1 MSWLTEHQRLMA
13 AAPGWRH
20 GWDLWWGSCTRCRG
34 SRRPKALRT
43 WRCPP
48 RRRRLCRQRRL
59 CRRCWDGV
67 TLILFMSP
75 TARSGWGRPASCRSH
90 RAGPALVTQSGME
103 ETMAE
108 RSVAWDTGEAISGT
122 PFRHMIKAA
131 DTGSRFSAQL
141 AVVKAGELIIPHS
154 HRDEDEFSFVF
165 RGRIGG
171 RVATTTWWLR

>member
-1 MSWLTEHQRLMA
+1 
-13 AAPGWRH
+13 
-20 GWDLWWGSCTRCRG
+20 
-34 SRRPKALRT
+34 
-43 WRCPP
+43 
-48 RRRRLCRQRRL
+48 
-59 CRRCWDGV
+59 
-67 TLILFMSP
+67 
-75 TARSGWGRPASCRSH
+75 
-90 RAGPALVTQSGME
+90 
-103 ETMAE
+103 MAE

-171 RVATTTWWLR
+171 RVATTTWWLRSGSISSHAASCTHGGTRPTSVPQDPPPNLPGAGRGDPGHRGAVRSPAAGAALDA

>member
-1 MSWLTEHQRLMA
+1 
-13 AAPGWRH
+13 
-20 GWDLWWGSCTRCRG
+20 
-34 SRRPKALRT
+34 
-43 WRCPP
+43 
-48 RRRRLCRQRRL
+48 
-59 CRRCWDGV
+59 
-67 TLILFMSP
+67 
-75 TARSGWGRPASCRSH
+75 
-90 RAGPALVTQSGME
+90 ME
-103 ETMAE
+103 DTMAE

-131 DTGSRFSAQL
+131 GTGSRFSAQL